1 MPRRWSRASVVRVFR
16 PRSSVSSTGQ
26 SSHILIRCST
36 RRSTIRRATDF
47 RRSACGM
54 LPKNTTTHYPSP
66 RLSTSGNNP
75 GPPVRVRRGQN
86 ADARVHWRHRGP
98 RDRAIDGGLRNEQG
112 PSSDI
117 MLADQRKGR
126 FNNARAASLSSEVVP
141 ADLLTIRAPAPD
153 WFRRATSRPRLS
165 QFVTVAGCRIHYL
178 VWSREPARP
187 GERGLLFVHG
197 GGAHGHWWSYIAP
210 YFTRDFRVAA
220 IDLSGMGDSGWRAH
234 YNSEL
239 RAEEIRAVIAAA
251 QLGERPFVIGH
262 SFGGFMTMKV
272 ASRYGDTL
280 GGAVIVDSPIRSPEE
295 EARHPLER
303 PPMGNKRVYET
314 FDAALARFRLMPEQL
329 CENPFIVEFI
339 GRRSLRRTK
348 NGWVWKFDGEA
359 MGSRRFGEPVREYLQ
374 AVGCRAA
381 LIFGEKSALV
391 SRETAS
397 YMSSLM
403 GQ

>member
-1 MPRRWSRASVVRVFR
+1 MGLGEGR
-16 PRSSVSSTGQ
+16 
-26 SSHILIRCST
+26 
-36 RRSTIRRATDF
+36 
-47 RRSACGM
+47 
-54 LPKNTTTHYPSP
+54 
-66 RLSTSGNNP
+66 
-75 GPPVRVRRGQN
+75 
-86 ADARVHWRHRGP
+86 RGP
-98 RDRAIDGGLRNEQG
+98 RDGAVDAGLRNAQG
-112 PSSDI
+112 PSSDM
-117 MLADQRKGR
+117 MLTDQWQGR
-126 FNNARAASLSSEVVP
+126 CNNVRAASLSSEPLP
-141 ADLLTIRAPAPD
+141 ADLLTIRTPAPD
-153 WFRRATSRPRLS
+153 WFRWAISRPRQS
-165 QFVTVAGCRIHYL
+165 QLVTVAGCRIHYL
-178 VWSREPARP
+178 VWGREPPPRP

-197 GGAHGHWWSYIAP
+197 GGAHSHWWSYIAP

-239 RAEEIRAVIAAA
+239 RAEEIRAVMATA

-272 ASRYGDTL
+272 ASQYGDML

-295 EARHPLER
+295 EARHPLTR
-303 PPMGNKRVYET
+303 PPMRNKRVYET

-329 CENPFIVEFI
+329 CDNPFIVEFI
-339 GRRSLRRTK
+339 GRHSLRRAE
-348 NGWVWKFDGEA
+348 NGWVWKFDSEA
-359 MGSRRFGEPVREYLQ
+359 MGSRRFGEPVREYLE

-403 GQ
+403 GPRAPVVEVPEARHHVMLDQPLAFVAALRMLLDSWIRNESVEGRGRIGG